1 MGIRSLWGGI
11 DKLFSRRKNA
21 KYPIP
26 FLNKSIAE
34 ILESF
39 NKEEPPDESTS
50 KISKKAKN

>member
-39 NKEEPPDESTS
+39 NKEEPPD
-50 KISKKAKN
+50 